1 MLRVNVLLTTVNDV
15 AALTVAAQKMPVAV
29 QAVSGRY
36 IVDAKSIMGL
46 LSLNLSTPIELT
58 WEECD
63 RDKQDAF
70 FKSID
75 AFAVNAMVKEI
86 GKESKS

>member
-1 MLRVNVLLTTVNDV
+1 MLKVNVLLEKVDDV
-15 AALTVAAQKMPVAV
+15 AALANAAQKMPVAI
-29 QAVSGRY
+29 QAVSDRY
-36 IVDAKSIMGL
+36 VVDAKSIMGL
-46 LSLNLSTPIELT
+46 LSLNLSNPIEIT

-75 AFAVNAMVKEI
+75 AFAVNAMAKEI